1 MATHDYYG
9 AVAQLLPLLFITV
22 IVEHRVLRQHPVKL
36 RWQVLDAAVTMFVA
50 LTCLAIAVSEGEVL
64 YALRERN
71 PPPEI
76 DDDVRAALILTGVAL
91 LAPVIA
97 RVFTVGCEMKLGKRV
112 TAWTLGVV
120 GAGGVWVAAGLLS
133 R

>member
-22 IVEHRVLRQHPVKL
+22 IVEHRVLRQQPVRL
-36 RWQVLDAAVTMFVA
+36 RWQVLDAALLMFVA
-50 LTCLAIAVSEGEVL
+50 LTCLAIAVAEGEVL
-64 YALRERN
+64 YALREIH

-91 LAPVIA
+91 LAPVMA
-97 RVFTVGCEMKLGKRV
+97 RAFSGGREMKVTKRV
-112 TAWTLGVV
+112 TAWVLGFV